1 MGSGVFSAGGQN
13 LLNLIA
19 KINVLIF
26 YFFLHCMIL
35 QDKVCTSKFKV
46 SKKVTNRSSLP
57 KYNKNDVYS
66 NNFFHGENCL

>member
-1 MGSGVFSAGGQN
+1 MGSGVFNAGVQN
-13 LLNLIA
+13 LLNVIA
-19 KINVLIF
+19 KINVLIL
-26 YFFLHCMIL
+26 FLHCIIL